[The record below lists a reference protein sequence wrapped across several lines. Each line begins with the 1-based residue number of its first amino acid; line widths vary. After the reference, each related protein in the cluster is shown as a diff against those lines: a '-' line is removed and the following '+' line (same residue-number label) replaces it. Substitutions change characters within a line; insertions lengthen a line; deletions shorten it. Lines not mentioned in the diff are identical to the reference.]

1 MPHDMQTEEPDPIAS
16 GLQRLET
23 ENAALRAALERAETS
38 ASVQAMRAGA
48 RGWDAVLAVRQVEV
62 MRRSLI
68 WRLTL
73 PLRLTVDLLRGAP
86 STGLREA
93 WLLRRFLTEL
103 VRKGPGHAWR
113 QAQGFLHRSQR
124 RLAAARQARAKTVA
138 LRPPSPGAA
147 ARAATTKVPPVRPAA
162 EILAPCV
169 LIVAD
174 LYLPQC
180 TKYRVWQKQEL
191 FTCLGVR
198 CRVVDWRYIYTC
210 RAAASLATQAILYRV
225 PGTPE
230 VLGLID
236 WLDELGVPA
245 YWEVDDL
252 IFDVELYKQNSNLA
266 DLEPDEREVLLNDAA
281 LHRKAMLRIGRGI
294 ASTPGLATA
303 MRDAG
308 LTDVE
313 VVENALDAE
322 TLAAASALRAE
333 RALMPPRDTV
343 LIVYGSGTRTHDTDF
358 RLVAPALERLL
369 RTRPEVRLR
378 IVGDLKLPPAL
389 LAFGDRVEH
398 LQAVPFTVY
407 LRRLAEAD
415 ISIAPLENTV
425 FNDAKS
431 CIKYLEAAILAMPS
445 VCSPRAAFADAIQSG
460 VDGYLADGD
469 AAWYAALDALAGDA
483 ALRVRIGQA
492 ALATAL
498 DRFSPAA
505 IAAKAVAPLVVPDRR
520 GARPKLRVA
529 FVNVYFAPRSY
540 GGATFVVEQM
550 AAKFAADPDTEVHIY
565 TSLDTEIDLGLTR
578 STRGAMHIFAA
589 PAAGGDVVGDFDNP
603 EAGELFGQFLDA
615 VQPDIVH
622 LHAVQ
627 QLSASLAEAC
637 WQRGIPYVITLHDAW
652 WICARQFM
660 VRGDGTYC
668 FQKRIDLRVCEA
680 CNPVAKHLTQRQ
692 LLLRGVLD
700 RAALLL
706 SPSAAHRDV
715 YLAQG
720 IAPEHIEVAPN
731 GIVLPAAPGTRP
743 SEGKLRFAYVGGF
756 DAAKGYVILR
766 DAFGALP
773 RSDWELLLVDN
784 TLNIGFSS
792 MDTSTWKVR
801 GKLRVVP
808 AYKQHEL
815 DAFFADVDVLLF
827 PSQWKESFGLTVREA
842 LARDVWVI
850 ATEGGGPADA
860 ITDGVNGTII
870 PLDGRPGPL
879 RAAIE
884 ELLENPGRVRGFR
897 NPLRSEII
905 GYDEQARALHR
916 TLTRIVTESKRE
928 IPA

>member
-1 MPHDMQTEEPDPIAS
+1 MPNDMQTEEPDQVAS
-16 GLQRLET
+16 DFRRLEA
-23 ENAALRAALERAETS
+23 ENAALRAALARAETS

-48 RGWDAVLAVRQVEV
+48 RGWDAVMALRQVEV
-62 MRRSLI
+62 MRRSLF
-68 WRLTL
+68 WRITL
-73 PLRLTVDLLRGAP
+73 PLRLAVDLARGAP
-86 STGLREA
+86 KTGLREA
-93 WLLRRFLTEL
+93 WLLRRFLVT
-103 VRKGPGHAWR
+103 VRRKGPAHAWR
-113 QAQGFLHRSQR
+113 QAWGLLQR
-124 RLAAARQARAKTVA
+124 GRRRVAASKKASSKKAGPAPGGAAPALAASAP
-138 LRPPSPGAA
+138 LI
-147 ARAATTKVPPVRPAA
+147 RPAA

-174 LYLPQC
+174 LILPQC

-191 FTCLGVR
+191 FTRLGVR

-225 PGTPE
+225 PATPE

-236 WLDELGVPA
+236 WLDQLGVPA
-245 YWEVDDL
+245 WWEVDDL
-252 IFDVELYKQNSNLA
+252 IFDVDLYKQNSNLA
-266 DLEPDEREVLLNDAA
+266 DLEPEERDELLQDAA
-281 LHRKAMLRIGRGI
+281 LHRKAMLRINRGI
-294 ASTPGLATA
+294 ASTPGLANA
-303 MRDAG
+303 MRQAG
-308 LTDVE
+308 VAE
-313 VVENALDAE
+313 VAVVENALDAE
-322 TLAAASALRAE
+322 TLEAAAVLRAE
-333 RALMPPRDTV
+333 RAAMPPRESV

-369 RTRPEVRLR
+369 QARPAVRLR
-378 IVGDLKLPPAL
+378 IVGDLNLPPSL

-398 LQAVPFTVY
+398 LQSVPFTVY
-407 LRRLAEAD
+407 LRRLADAD
-415 ISIAPLENTV
+415 ISIAPLEPSQ

-431 CIKYLEAAILAMPS
+431 SIKYLEAAILGRPA
-445 VCSPRAAFADAIQSG
+445 VCSPRAAFADVIENG
-460 VDGYLADGD
+460 GNGYLAESE
-469 AAWYAALDALAGDA
+469 AEWFAALDALAGNA
-483 ALRVRIGQA
+483 ALRARIGQA

-498 DRFSPAA
+498 SRFSPDR
-505 IAAKAVAPLVVPDRR
+505 IAANAVAPLVIPDQR

-550 AAKFAADPDTEVHIY
+550 AAKFAADPNNEVHIY
-565 TSLDTEIDLGLTR
+565 TSLDPDIDLGLTR
-578 STRGAMHIFAA
+578 SAQGRLHIYAA
-589 PAAGGDVVGDFDNP
+589 PTASGDTVGDFDNP
-603 EAGELFGQFLDA
+603 EAADLFGQFLDA

-627 QLSASLAEAC
+627 QLSASIAEAC
-637 WQRGIPYVITLHDAW
+637 WRRGIPYVITLHDAW

-680 CNPVAKHLTQRQ
+680 CNPVAKHLAQRQ

-700 RAALLL
+700 GAALLL
-706 SPSAAHRDV
+706 SPSTAHREV

-720 IAPEHIEVAPN
+720 IPPEHIEVAPN
-731 GIVLPAAPGTRP
+731 GVVLPATRPARP
-743 SEGKLRFAYVGGF
+743 SEGPLRFAYVGGY
-756 DAAKGYVILR
+756 DAVKGYFVLR
-766 DAFGALP
+766 DAFGELK
-773 RSDWELLLVDN
+773 RSDWELRLVDN
-784 TLNIGFSS
+784 TLNLGFSS

-808 AYKQHEL
+808 AYKQNDMDE
-815 DAFFADVDVLLF
+815 FFAGIDVLLF

-842 LARDVWVI
+842 MARDVWVI

-884 ELLENPGRVRGFR
+884 ALLDNPGKVRGFR
-897 NPLRSEII
+897 NPLSSQII
-905 GYDEQARALHR
+905 DYDEQARALHA
-916 TLTRIVTESKRE
+916 TLTYIVAASRE
-928 IPA
+928 KP